1 MRRSSWTSFVIST
14 LLLAG
19 CAVGPNYKRP
29 QVAVPS
35 QWTVA
40 AARGTAA
47 KPIDKDDW
55 WSSFQDPELNSLVER
70 SAKQNLDLQLALER
84 VQGARADGGFARSV
98 FFPPSAEAPSTP
110 AIAKESS
117 CQPGRRNLPS
127 SSQSNT
133 TIFRAALPP
142 HGNWMSS
149 EEFVGACRLLLP
161 T

>member
-1 MRRSSWTSFVIST
+1 MRRLRSTLLVISIP
-14 LLLAG
+14 LLAG

-29 QVAVPS
+29 QAAVPS

-40 AARGTAA
+40 PTRGTER
-47 KPIDKDDW
+47 KSPETDDW
-55 WSSFQDPELNSLVER
+55 WASFQDPELNSLVER
-70 SAKQNLDLQLALER
+70 SAKQNLDLKLALEPSLVR
-84 VQGARADGGFARSV
+84 VIFL
-98 FFPPSAEAPSTP
+98 PSTERPRPP

-149 EEFVGACRLLLP
+149 EEFVGACRLPLP

>member
-1 MRRSSWTSFVIST
+1 MRRSSWTSFVISI
-14 LLLAG
+14 LLLAARLG
-19 CAVGPNYKRP
+19 QTTSGHKLRCQDSGQLPQLAEPPRHQSRKMTGGLRSKTRSSIHSSSGPPNKT
-29 QVAVPS
+29 
-35 QWTVA
+35 WT
-40 AARGTAA
+40 
-47 KPIDKDDW
+47 
-55 WSSFQDPELNSLVER
+55 SSWLSNVYRKLEQHEASLV
-70 SAKQNLDLQLALER
+70 R
-84 VQGARADGGFARSV
+84 VI
-98 FFPPSAEAPSTP
+98 FFPSTERPRPP

-149 EEFVGACRLLLP
+149 EEFVGACKLPLP